1 MEEEIKEAGKWWVKG
16 LRPPKANAS
25 HKHVQA
31 WRWFIA
37 VSTGVNAL
45 ALAAHITL
53 ACGLLGSAYPGFA
66 SAADVEQIK
75 IERKIE
81 RETDLEQKIL
91 EIREKQCT
99 APSPQIKSLHTL
111 TMQKML
117 IEYQRLSGSNY
128 PVPSCEDFR

>member
-1 MEEEIKEAGKWWVKG
+1 MEEEIKEAGKWWIKG
-16 LRPPKANAS
+16 LRPPKATAS

-53 ACGLLGSAYPGFA
+53 ACGLLGSTYPGFA
-66 SAADVEQIK
+66 SAADVEQIRS
-75 IERKIE
+75 ERKLE
-81 RETDLEQKIL
+81 RQTDLEQRIL
-91 EIREKQCT
+91 QVREKQC
-99 APSPQIKSLHTL
+99 ASDGQVKSLHTFTL
-111 TMQKML
+111 QKML
-117 IEYQRLSGSNY
+117 IEYQQLSGSAY